1 MRLLDGI
8 IVTLLQGPALIPV
21 LIQTVDISEQLALKH
36 FFIFTPGKPAGIAAV
51 NDNPGKIVSGAGS
64 LDLIR
69 DTLRTFGAVT
79 VHHLVNVCIFQCCTE
94 IKKYIDF
101 FCHIIFFKESSVDH
115 GDSPNGQKQQSD
127 KICGDLMA

>member
-8 IVTLLQGPALIPV
+8 IVTLLQGPALISV
-21 LIQTVDISEQLALKH
+21 LIQIIDISEQLALKH
-36 FFIFTPGKPAGIAAV
+36 FFIFAPGKPAGIAAV

-79 VHHLVNVCIFQCCTE
+79 VHHLVNVCIFQRCTE

-115 GDSPNGQKQQSD
+115 GDSQNGQKQQSD